1 MCTTSYRG
9 LNNLA
14 KSAIF
19 SFFKHTFYNIFR
31 KLYFWTFFKEQRANK
46 LPKYHDF
53 GNRKMILDKL
63 KLLRK
68 RRNLLRLFID
78 ITVTDKS
85 IMADVELKIY
95 CLVIEVIQCMG
106 DLLSKKSL
114 KYRQKEVLNTVL
126 FFHT

>member
-1 MCTTSYRG
+1 M
-9 LNNLA
+9 
-14 KSAIF
+14 
-19 SFFKHTFYNIFR
+19 
-31 KLYFWTFFKEQRANK
+31 
-46 LPKYHDF
+46 
-53 GNRKMILDKL
+53 

-126 FFHT
+126 FFSYIAERGVSKTLAKAKRKSK